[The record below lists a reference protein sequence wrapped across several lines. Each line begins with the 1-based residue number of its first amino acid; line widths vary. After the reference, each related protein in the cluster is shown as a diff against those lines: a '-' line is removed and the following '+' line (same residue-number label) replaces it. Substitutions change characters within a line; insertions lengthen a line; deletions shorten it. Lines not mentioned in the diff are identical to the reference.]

1 MLYQAYGMNG
11 NPHFRKDGR
20 RPLSLQ
26 VQVRQG
32 HATDASP
39 YQAELIDLGMGGAF
53 VCTDTPVPIGTSL
66 VLTISAPTAW
76 EPLEVNAEVRWLA
89 GESPERPQGFGV
101 HFLPMSST
109 DAAVLYDLIQAI
121 GYNAST
127 IGN

>member
-1 MLYQAYGMNG
+1 MNG

-20 RPLSLQ
+20 RPLSLP

-53 VCTDTPVPIGTSL
+53 VCTETPAPIGTAL

-76 EPLEVNAEVRWLA
+76 EPLEVNAEVRWL
-89 GESPERPQGFGV
+89 GDDSPDRPQGFGV
-101 HFLPMSST
+101 HFLPMNST
-109 DAAVLYDLIQAI
+109 EAAALYDLIQAI
-121 GYNAST
+121 GYNPST
-127 IGN
+127 IGS